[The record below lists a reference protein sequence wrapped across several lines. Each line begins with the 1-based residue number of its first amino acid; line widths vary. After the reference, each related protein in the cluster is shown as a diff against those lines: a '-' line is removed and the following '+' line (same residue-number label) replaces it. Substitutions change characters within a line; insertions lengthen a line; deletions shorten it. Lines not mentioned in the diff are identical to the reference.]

1 MLTRRHLLATTAALC
16 LPAAASARGTVE
28 WSPVQAGAPEFD
40 LLVAGGRVIDPAS
53 ARDGVADVAIRG
65 GRIARVAADIPASAA
80 RAVIDARGRIV
91 TPGLVD
97 LHVHTDAEL
106 TPAWCL
112 GTGVTAMADGG
123 TYGAGN
129 ADTGLRLAREAK
141 NRVRLL
147 LNLGR
152 MGLNGLGAVGE
163 LLDLA
168 NADVAAA
175 RGAVE
180 AHRDLVAGIKVRLSK
195 NAAGANDLEAVRRA
209 RQITAPLGLTVMAH
223 IGQSVSPLPE
233 ILALMGPGDI
243 VTHVYAPAPN
253 GILDGNGRVLPE
265 VRAAR
270 ERGVLFDVG
279 NGRSGHITWDV
290 AERAI
295 QQGFLPDTISSDLT
309 APGRTDRVFDFPTV
323 LSKFVLLGMS
333 LPQIVACATSR
344 AAKALPA
351 FRDLG
356 TLAVG
361 APADVAVFDLREG
374 AFEFVDNE
382 RTVRTGRQKLVPSA
396 VVLGGT
402 RVL

>member
-1 MLTRRHLLATTAALC
+1 MARMLTRRTLLASTAALC
-16 LPAAASARGTVE
+16 LPTAASARETGAWAPE
-28 WSPVQAGAPEFD
+28 QSGAPEFD
-40 LLVAGGRVIDPAS
+40 LLISGGRVIDPSSSLDAI
-53 ARDGVADVAIRG
+53 ADVGIRG
-65 GRIARVAADIPASAA
+65 GRIARVAPGIAASSA
-80 RAVIDARGRIV
+80 RTVVDARGRLV

-112 GTGVTAMADGG
+112 ATGVTAMADGG
-123 TYGAGN
+123 TYGADN
-129 ADTGLRLAREAK
+129 VDTGLALARAAK
-141 NRVRLL
+141 SRVRLL

-152 MGLNGLGAVGE
+152 RGLNGLGAVGE

-175 RGAVE
+175 RRAVE
-180 AHRDLVAGIKVRLSK
+180 AHRNLVAGIKVRLSK

-223 IGQSVSPLPE
+223 IGQSVSTLPE

-253 GILDGNGRVLPE
+253 GILDGNGCVLPE

-279 NGRSGHITWDV
+279 NGRSGHLTWDV

-295 QQGFLPDTISSDLT
+295 Q
-309 APGRTDRVFDFPTV
+309 
-323 LSKFVLLGMS
+323 
-333 LPQIVACATSR
+333 
-344 AAKALPA
+344 
-351 FRDLG
+351 
-356 TLAVG
+356 
-361 APADVAVFDLREG
+361 
-374 AFEFVDNE
+374 
-382 RTVRTGRQKLVPSA
+382 
-396 VVLGGT
+396 
-402 RVL
+402 

>member
-1 MLTRRHLLATTAALC
+1 MTRMLTRRDLLASTAALC
-16 LPAAASARGTVE
+16 LPGTASARPSGQ
-28 WSPVQAGAPEFD
+28 PAAPEFD
-40 LLVAGGRVIDPAS
+40 LLISGGRVIDPAAS
-53 ARDGVADVAIRG
+53 FDAVADVAIRG
-65 GRIARVAADIPASAA
+65 GRIARVAPGISASSA
-80 RAVIDARGRIV
+80 RTVIDARGRIV

-97 LHVHTDAEL
+97 IHVHTDAEL

-112 GTGVTAMADGG
+112 ATGVTAMADGG
-123 TYGAGN
+123 TYGADN
-129 ADTGLRLAREAK
+129 VDTGLALAHTAK

-152 MGLNGLGAVGE
+152 SGLNGLGAVGE

-168 NADVAAA
+168 NADVAVA
-175 RGAVE
+175 RRAVE
-180 AHRDLVAGIKVRLSK
+180 AHRDLVAGIKIRLSK
-195 NAAGANDLEAVRRA
+195 SAAGANDLEAVRRA

-223 IGQSVSPLPE
+223 IGQSVSTLPE

-243 VTHVYAPAPN
+243 ITHVYAPAAN
-253 GILDGNGRVLPE
+253 GILDANGRLLPE

-279 NGRSGHITWDV
+279 NGRSGHLTWDV

-323 LSKFVLLGMS
+323 LSKFLLLGMT

-344 AAKALPA
+344 AANALPA

-361 APADVAVFDLREG
+361 APADVAVFELREG
-374 AFEFVDNE
+374 EVDFVDNE
-382 RTVRTGRQKLVPSA
+382 KTVRKGRRKLVPST
-396 VVLGGT
+396 VVLTGQ

>member
-1 MLTRRHLLATTAALC
+1 MLTRRDLLTSAAALC
-16 LPAAASARGTVE
+16 LPAAASARAFSA
-28 WSPVQAGAPEFD
+28 WPARQAGAATFD
-40 LLVAGGRVIDPAS
+40 LLIAGGRVIDPAS
-53 ARDGVADVAIRG
+53 AHDGVADVAIRD
-65 GRIARVAADIPASAA
+65 GRIVRVAPGIAPSSA
-80 RAVIDARGRIV
+80 RAVIDARGRVV

-112 GTGVTAMADGG
+112 NTGVTAMADGG
-123 TYGAGN
+123 TYGADN
-129 ADTGLRLAREAK
+129 VDTGLALARAAK

-152 MGLNGLGAVGE
+152 SGLNGLGAVGE

-175 RGAVE
+175 RRAVE
-180 AHRDLVAGIKVRLSK
+180 AHRDLVAGIKIRLSK
-195 NAAGANDLEAVRRA
+195 NAAGANDVEAVRRA

-233 ILALMGPGDI
+233 ILTLMGAGDI
-243 VTHVYAPAPN
+243 ITHVYAPAPN
-253 GILDGNGRVLPE
+253 GILDANGRVLPE

-270 ERGVLFDVG
+270 DRGVLFDVG

-323 LSKFVLLGMS
+323 LSKFLLLGMT

-344 AAKALPA
+344 AATALPA

-361 APADVAVFDLREG
+361 APADVAVFELREG
-374 AFEFVDNE
+374 EVEFVDNE
-382 RTVRTGRQKLVPSA
+382 KTVRRGRQKLVPSA